1 MKSTFFANTAASVVG
16 LSLVQF
22 KALSFLFLIFS
33 SFNAHSATSIVGNL
47 SVRGYTEE
55 AEKQLFTGFTI
66 KGSGKVRI
74 LIRGLAPSMQALGV
88 TDTLANP
95 KIQVFSGQSMIAE
108 NDDWR
113 TASDSEEIISSGLAP
128 TNSKESALIISLP
141 ADPYTIILSR
151 NSMNN
156 SEQPIADTG
165 IGLLAVDILETD
177 PDTSITPT
185 LNQ

>member
-1 MKSTFFANTAASVVG
+1 
-16 LSLVQF
+16 
-22 KALSFLFLIFS
+22 
-33 SFNAHSATSIVGNL
+33 
-47 SVRGYTEE
+47 
-55 AEKQLFTGFTI
+55 
-66 KGSGKVRI
+66 
-74 LIRGLAPSMQALGV
+74 MQALGV